1 MNNIE
6 TSMLLVQLQSQVR
19 KISAQ
24 LVPVDVNMVLHIRE
38 GVAKVV
44 QQISTINS
52 SVSSRLDALKDAL
65 FTETSYQQFTGTTPV
80 CQFLINP
87 IVCGQMIEALEFAK
101 SIANQDDCGICHLLH
116 PDIQRVSE
124 KLYKDGS
131 YANSACDAFIEIDS
145 RLQKI
150 YREKR
155 PNAEKDLSGQSLMNK
170 IFADKDPLFE
180 LGDLTTQTGRDIQSG
195 TRFMFAG
202 AMGALR
208 NPKSH
213 KNINLG
219 KEDCMR
225 RLIFASMLMYKV
237 DELVAH
243 SDING

>member
-1 MNNIE
+1 MNIKEVN
-6 TSMLLVQLQSQVR
+6 TLLVQLQSIVSN
-19 KISAQ
+19 I
-24 LVPVDVNMVLHIRE
+24 PVKSMPLDANMVLHIRE
-38 GVAKVV
+38 DITKVA
-44 QQISTINS
+44 QQISRNNFA
-52 SVSSRLDALKDAL
+52 VGSRLDALKNAL
-65 FTETSYQQFTGTTPV
+65 FTGTSYQQFAGATPV
-80 CQFLINP
+80 CQFFINP
-87 IVCGQMIEALEFAK
+87 IVCGQMIEVLELAK

-131 YANSACDAFIEIDS
+131 HANAACDAFIEIDS

-155 PNAEKDLSGQSLMNK
+155 PNAEKDLSGQALMNK

-180 LGDLTTQTGRDIQSG
+180 LGDLTTQTGKDIQSG
-195 TRFMFAG
+195 TRFLFAG

-213 KNINLG
+213 ENITLE

-225 RLIFASMLMYKV
+225 RLIFASMLMYKI
-237 DELVAH
+237 DELV
-243 SDING
+243 SDSDASE